1 MDIRLKV
8 QATYIA
14 SRTQNRNYILI
25 KYMQTHKINSFI
37 KIPSDHQKGVY
48 FNAKASYTTRKKPCS
63 IAAIS

>member
-48 FNAKASYTTRKKPCS
+48 FNAESILYHKKKAL
-63 IAAIS
+63 